1 MCQGSKSKFQWE
13 ISETLSNSGT
23 PGPPLQPLKEN
34 SRGILYQLQSKEPGC
49 SCIQQSHYISVIFFF
64 FPSHSPAHSR
74 SGSKCFSKYIS
85 LENHQTMEQWG
96 LYPPDFFL
104 RRKRDLGF
112 PHPQR
117 WLSRVIEDL
126 VDFTASFIHWQ
137 IQNLSLWVVSLYF

>member
-13 ISETLSNSGT
+13 ISETQQQRHSRTALCSLSRRIHVGFCTNCG
-23 PGPPLQPLKEN
+23 LKSQGALVYSN
-34 SRGILYQLQSKEPGC
+34 PQLHL
-49 SCIQQSHYISVIFFF
+49 SHLFF
-64 FPSHSPAHSR
+64 FPHTALHIV
-74 SGSKCFSKYIS
+74 GQEVNVFQYIS

-126 VDFTASFIHWQ
+126 VDFTVLYPLANTKLIP
-137 IQNLSLWVVSLYF
+137 LSGVSLFS